1 MCYNGIYTCPMT
13 PLISG
18 SLLDLLAT
26 FSCTGPGNRLCRKN
40 VEENSPRTDNG
51 NEGAE
56 DYKINLTEKCC
67 AMDITVGYFTHCLGA
82 HCPLFNISRV
92 SYLKSGSYQLK
103 AAFNISSS
111 ERSSH
116 KTQQF
121 WAELAQFSA
130 NFSDCISDE
139 TADDYSYQYSSS
151 KSNVPLLLLQLIFI
165 TCLSPLTHRQDFRTD
180 QSFQQSRL
188 IKLKIWWLG

>member
-1 MCYNGIYTCPMT
+1 MT

-56 DYKINLTEKCC
+56 DYEINLTEKCC
-67 AMDITVGYFTHCLGA
+67 AIDITVGYFTYCLGA

-92 SYLKSGSYQLK
+92 SYLRNGGYQLK
-103 AAFNISSS
+103 AAFDISSS
-111 ERSSH
+111 ERSS
-116 KTQQF
+116 
-121 WAELAQFSA
+121 AQFSA
-130 NFSDCISDE
+130 DFCGCIPDE
-139 TADDYSYQYSSS
+139 TADDQYSSS

-165 TCLSPLTHRQDFRTD
+165 TYLSPLTHRQDFRTD

-188 IKLKIWWLG
+188 IKLKKYGDWVN